1 MNSFLSDELKFDYTE
16 IIADTMKS
24 FLDEYNRNTVEFMR
38 EVIEQI
44 NAQHSEM
51 LKEAISSIVIAKPSI
66 DFLAEYITDIRKIVS
81 EISNPFPYDD
91 IIVSDELAESY
102 NSTLEM
108 IEDVGFNELL
118 KANGYKLTPIKVKEK
133 LTAEAKRFIVEI
145 VVVLFVGIA
154 GAVPGYIE
162 MVEPDDS
169 KTVYNITNNYYQ
181 QTETPSGSYNS
192 DDFNS
197 ETLNNDLNSL
207 SVGAL
212 GDDERVDGIAETVEP
227 VDDKNNEN

>member
-81 EISNPFPYDD
+81 EIINHGNVYGYFVIKNSGKTGARITCFEHDAKFPEKETPKNAFVYTHLKETRESFKYVTGLYLAPNQRFMFFYINPDTEEELIRFKITYESLNKTY
-91 IIVSDELAESY
+91 VSE
-102 NSTLEM
+102 
-108 IEDVGFNELL
+108 G
-118 KANGYKLTPIKVKEK
+118 
-133 LTAEAKRFIVEI
+133 
-145 VVVLFVGIA
+145 LFRLV
-154 GAVPGYIE
+154 
-162 MVEPDDS
+162 
-169 KTVYNITNNYYQ
+169 NYYRIP
-181 QTETPSGSYNS
+181 EVMASKNYI
-192 DDFNS
+192 
-197 ETLNNDLNSL
+197 NDKEDYQK
-207 SVGAL
+207 A
-212 GDDERVDGIAETVEP
+212 IANILKDIST
-227 VDDKNNEN
+227 KRL